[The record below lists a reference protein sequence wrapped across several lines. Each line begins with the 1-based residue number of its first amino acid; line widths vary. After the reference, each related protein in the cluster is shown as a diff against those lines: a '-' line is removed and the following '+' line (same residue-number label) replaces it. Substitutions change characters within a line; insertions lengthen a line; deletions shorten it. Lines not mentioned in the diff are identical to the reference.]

1 MMKSHHRIIDTSLTK
16 IVNRSLTEGG
26 FSLCDGGHFRPDATA
41 WAVLALE
48 AGQVDRKLSNSACR
62 RLSGTQNSDGRITV
76 MEGYPK
82 AFWPTALGVFA
93 WKKAT
98 GFEHEIDRAVQ
109 FLLKNSGKHPP
120 KRKNASVN
128 HDTAIKGWPWIE
140 DTHSWVEPTALAI
153 LALRSCGYEGH
164 ERIRE
169 AVRMILDRQLPSGG
183 WNYGNK
189 MVFNKELRPIPEST
203 GIALS
208 ALASLTERSSIKL
221 SIDYLEEEIKKLR
234 TPLALSWAIFAL
246 SGWANRSDNFCD
258 WILESLNLQKKYGS
272 YNTAQLSQ
280 LLVAYFTDGDLIGFL
295 L

>member
-1 MMKSHHRIIDTSLTK
+1 MKSHQRITEASVTK
-16 IVNRSLTEGG
+16 IIHRSLPEGG
-26 FSLCDGGHFRPDATA
+26 FSAYDGGGFRPDATA

-48 AGQVDRKLSNSACR
+48 AGKVNRKLINSACR
-62 RLSGTQNSDGRITV
+62 RLSGRQNSDGRITV
-76 MEGYPK
+76 IEGYPK
-82 AFWPTALGVFA
+82 AWWPTSLSVLA
-93 WKKAT
+93 WKKGA
-98 GFEHEIDRAVQ
+98 GFEHELDRAVR

-120 KRKNASVN
+120 KRENASVY

-153 LALRSCGYEGH
+153 LALRSCGFEGH

-189 MVFNKELRPIPEST
+189 IVFNKELRPIPECT

-208 ALASLTERSSIKL
+208 ALARLTDRSRIKL
-221 SIDYLEEEIKKLR
+221 CIDYLEEEIKKLR
-234 TPLALSWAIFAL
+234 TPLALSWAIFGL
-246 SGWANRSDNFCD
+246 SAWSNRSDNFRD
-258 WILESLNLQKKYGS
+258 WILESLYLQKKYGS
-272 YNTAQLSQ
+272 YDTGQLSQ

-295 L
+295 Q

>member
-1 MMKSHHRIIDTSLTK
+1 MMKSHQKIIEASVTT
-16 IVNRSLTEGG
+16 IANRSLPEGG
-26 FSLCDGGHFRPDATA
+26 FSAYEGGHFRPDVTA

-48 AGQVDRKLSNSACR
+48 AGQVDRKLSDSACR
-62 RLSGTQNSDGRITV
+62 RLSGRQNSDGRITIL
-76 MEGYPK
+76 EACPK
-82 AFWPTALGVFA
+82 AYWPTSLGVFA

-98 GFEHEIDRAVQ
+98 GFELEIDRAVQ
-109 FLLKNSGKHPP
+109 FLLKNTGIHPP
-120 KRKNASVN
+120 KRKNSSVN
-128 HDTAIKGWPWIE
+128 HDTSIKGWPWIE

-153 LALRSCGYEGH
+153 MALRSCGYEGH

-169 AVRMILDRQLPSGG
+169 AVRMILDRQLSSGG

-189 MVFNKELRPIPEST
+189 IVFNKELRPIPECT

-208 ALASLTERSSIKL
+208 ALESLTERSSIKL
-221 SIDYLEEEIKKLR
+221 SLDYIEKEIKKLR
-234 TPLALSWAIFAL
+234 TPLALSWAIFGLTAW
-246 SGWANRSDNFCD
+246 SNRSDNFCD

-272 YNTAQLSQ
+272 YDTGLLSQ